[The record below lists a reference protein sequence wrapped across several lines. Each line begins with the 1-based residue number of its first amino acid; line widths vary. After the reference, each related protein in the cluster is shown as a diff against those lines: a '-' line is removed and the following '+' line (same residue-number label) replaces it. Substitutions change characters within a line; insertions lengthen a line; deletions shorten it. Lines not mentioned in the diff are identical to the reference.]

1 MPEPPG
7 TRIRCA
13 KCGKR
18 RPLRI
23 EVEDFRIEQA
33 GGWRREPGSYVEAMR
48 PLIEVMVRIAP
59 DILAVEAGRRT
70 PDIWEAEVLEGLGDA
85 LPDAMIARFGEDDA
99 NVEGAARLLEH
110 LGREAGLEVLA
121 LARAVGLA
129 SETLQLADV
138 RLRALAG
145 GA

>member
-1 MPEPPG
+1 
-7 TRIRCA
+7 
-13 KCGKR
+13 
-18 RPLRI
+18 
-23 EVEDFRIEQA
+23 
-33 GGWRREPGSYVEAMR
+33 
-48 PLIEVMVRIAP
+48 
-59 DILAVEAGRRT
+59 
-70 PDIWEAEVLEGLGDA
+70 VLEGLGDA